1 MMFSIYFS
9 LVIKAILEFIF
20 YVIHCN
26 LAFNTIHYKTYVI
39 IDKYI
44 LFAIVKFKIYMWY
57 YERYYKY
64 FMNLEQNKIYIMS
77 CPKNIIN
84 EYMNYNLSLI

>member
-44 LFAIVKFKIYMWY
+44 LFAIVKFKIYM
-57 YERYYKY
+57 
-64 FMNLEQNKIYIMS
+64 
-77 CPKNIIN
+77 
-84 EYMNYNLSLI
+84 